1 MSSNKYLLID
11 SRDRT
16 QDSSGSTAFRIVLPE
31 AVHGVKRVKLLAVNM
46 PNTVYN
52 ISAAFSNT
60 QIAFKRG
67 VTTFTAA
74 LPPGAYTSTTLPIAI
89 AAAMN
94 AVDSGAAYSCTY
106 SATTFLLTIAATA
119 SFQILFSNN
128 NSPWYECGFT
138 NQDTTTA
145 TTITGT
151 NSIQLG
157 LPLSVY
163 IEIPSLTMGM
173 LSSRVND
180 RCTFV
185 VPLNVDSGQIQ
196 YYADGNSYQQYYT
209 FAAGIH
215 LQDIS
220 VRVRTRNG
228 QTLDLIGADWQMHL
242 ALE

>member
-1 MSSNKYLLID
+1 M
-11 SRDRT
+11 
-16 QDSSGSTAFRIVLPE
+16 LPE
-31 AVHGVKRVKLLAVNM
+31 AVHRVKRVKLLAVNM

-60 QIAFKRG
+60 QIPFVRAG
-67 VTTFTAA
+67 TTFTAA
-74 LPPGAYTSTTLPIAI
+74 LTPGAYTSTTLPAAI

-94 AVDSGAAYSCTY
+94 AVDSGTTYTCTY
-106 SATTFLLTIAATA
+106 SATSFLFTILAT
-119 SFQILFSNN
+119 STFQILFSSNM
-128 NSPWYECGFT
+128 SPWYECGFT
-138 NQDTTTA
+138 NQDTAQA

-151 NSIQLG
+151 NTIQLG

-173 LSSRVND
+173 SSSRVND

-196 YYADGNSYQQYYT
+196 YYADSNSYQQYYT

-215 LQDIS
+215 IQDVSI
-220 VRVRTRNG
+220 RVRTRNG
-228 QTLDLIGADWQMHL
+228 QTLDLNGADFQMHL
-242 ALE
+242 LLE